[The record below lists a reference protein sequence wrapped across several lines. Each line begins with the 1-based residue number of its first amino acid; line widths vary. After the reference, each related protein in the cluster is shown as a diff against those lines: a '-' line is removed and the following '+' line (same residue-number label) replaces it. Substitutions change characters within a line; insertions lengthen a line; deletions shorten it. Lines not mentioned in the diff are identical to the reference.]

1 MKKIGNSIGIGC
13 FLVGLLAIFFEEPL
27 YGVGIFALGFLIFN
41 PSFNLLSK
49 QLEQVFRPNI
59 RMGLILG
66 LGGLI
71 IGGLWLQGRTE
82 YEVKED
88 LSPMAISKLSI
99 HPIKQKKIGEL
110 DYFFIEKGSGPAVFL
125 LHGFPDMANTWD
137 ETITALSKKHRVIAP
152 FLRGYYPTSIAPD
165 GDYSVKT
172 IAEDII
178 ELANQLGIE
187 EFNIMGQDW
196 GASISSAVANI
207 APDKVLKVIT
217 LAIPHPSCVEISPEL
232 LYYGRHF
239 IVFDFPDW
247 SVRYT
252 RKNNFEY
259 IDRLYKRWSPDF
271 KNYKESSN
279 AIKETFKCKGRLE
292 AALGYYWS
300 LSKDQKDQEM
310 VAFYK
315 QLPTMPFLFLGGEN
329 DAIVTPEM
337 LQKIKDTMPTTTK
350 TIVFKKAG
358 HFLHQEVFE
367 EYIKEVKAFL
377 AA

>member
-1 MKKIGNSIGIGC
+1 MT
-13 FLVGLLAIFFEEPL
+13 IFFEEPL
-27 YGVGIFALGFLIFN
+27 YGVGIFTLGLLIFN

-49 QLEQVFRPNI
+49 RLEQVFRPKI
-59 RMGLILG
+59 RIGLIVG
-66 LGGLI
+66 LATLI
-71 IGGLWLQGRTE
+71 IGGLCLQGRME

-88 LSPMAISKLSI
+88 LSPAAISKLSI
-99 HPIKQKKIGEL
+99 HPVKQEKIGEL
-110 DYFFIEKGSGPAVFL
+110 DYFFIEKGSGPVIFL

-137 ETITALSKKHRVIAP
+137 ETITELSKNYRVIAP
-152 FLRGYYPTSIAPD
+152 FLRGYYPTSIALD
-165 GDYSVKT
+165 GNYSVKT
-172 IAEDII
+172 VAGDIV
-178 ELANQLGIE
+178 ELANQLEID

-196 GASISSAVANI
+196 GASISSAVANL
-207 APDKVLKVIT
+207 APNKVLKVIA
-217 LAIPHPSCVEISPEL
+217 LAIPHPSCVELSPEL

-271 KNYKESSN
+271 KNYKEASN
-279 AIKETFKCKGRLE
+279 AIKETFKCKGRLA

-300 LSKDQKDQEM
+300 LSKDQKNQEM
-310 VAFYK
+310 VAFYEE
-315 QLPTMPFLFLGGEN
+315 LPTMPFLFLGGEH

-337 LQKIKDTMPTTTK
+337 LQKIKNTMPATTQTA
-350 TIVFKKAG
+350 VFKNAG

-367 EYIKEVKAFL
+367 EYIKAVKDFL
-377 AA
+377 AT